1 MFREAA
7 FAAALQRLESTVT
20 ARTEQ
25 AQTLVI
31 IGNGMTC
38 WKLCQKMVEHGAH
51 EELRMVI
58 FGEEPQPAY
67 DRVHL
72 TELFSPGKTADDLL
86 LATEE
91 WYQDHGFELYLDDPV
106 ERIDRPRSRV
116 IARSGIE
123 VEYNRLVFATG
134 SHPWVPRIEGIE
146 LELPGVFVYRTL
158 EDLYQIEE
166 YSRGATRAAVIGG
179 GLLGL
184 EAAKAI
190 HDLGVGVHVIEH
202 GAGLMHRQIDV
213 RGAEILKEAVEK
225 LGIRVQVQ
233 RDLTKIAPALEA
245 STESESVLGGDF
257 RLALSFAEGDDLVV
271 DMVVISAGIRP
282 RGELAQAAKLVC
294 APNGGIVVDDRLETS
309 DPQIYAIGECATHR
323 GKNYGLVVPGY
334 QMAEVLVSNLLG
346 GDATFEGA
354 DMSAK
359 LKLMGITVAALGE
372 YDGDK
377 KPLTSALRYTTGGV
391 YRKLVTRNGRLI
403 GVVTVG
409 DWENLDRIRET
420 LRAPLPMSFWD
431 MRRFRSTGNLFP
443 RSESQKV
450 SDWAETS
457 MVCGCLAV
465 NRGTLT
471 QAQLKGCTSVADL
484 TRQTGAGSMC
494 GSCKPLLADLLGV
507 DENLGLPM
515 PISMPLG
522 QIAVRDRVPASRR
535 DRAPISSR
543 GDEPPRSRRGGSPRS
558 VRGLAMMASGGLT
571 SPLGPRSSRTS
582 FLGLPLGS
590 ELEIADELDLGDR
603 RSSIPPVGRTSSIPP
618 ADHSASIP
626 PADHSASIPAVG
638 RISSIPPTSRS
649 DRFEGPESE
658 SSGRQSRTSVRPH
671 PPALDH
677 DLISPE
683 SQRHAAPEM
692 EARAHP
698 MPDEDGY
705 KFEDGEDDE
714 PDRDSYSEGRRSWI
728 PPTRLSAPPAQRVS
742 VAPPAPKAVVPPERG
757 VRVLLVASF
766 AAALLSVMTLAWP
779 SAQAAR
785 SVHEISPLEPL
796 WTDSTW
802 KQVSG
807 YALVGLCVVSLL
819 FSARKRIP
827 WFTFSDVPIWRMV
840 HGVLG
845 ALTLTMLA
853 LHTGLHLGSHL
864 ILVLTLNFL
873 AVILLG
879 SVAGAITFL
888 STGWGP
894 VTARNRRLSSARVH
908 LLVCWP
914 LPILIVLHV
923 LQTYFY

>member
-1 MFREAA
+1 MCREAA
-7 FAAALQRLESTVT
+7 FAAALQRLESTVN
-20 ARTEQ
+20 ARIEQ

-31 IGNGMTC
+31 IGNGMTS

-51 EELRMVI
+51 EELRMIV

-72 TELFSPGKTADDLL
+72 TDLFSGKSGDELL
-86 LATEE
+86 LANEE

-106 ERIDRPRSRV
+106 VRIDRNRSRV
-116 IARSGIE
+116 CAYSGTE

-134 SHPWVPRIEGIE
+134 SLPWVPNIEGV
-146 LELPGVFVYRTL
+146 ELPGVFVYRTL
-158 EDLYQIEE
+158 EDLYAIEE

-190 HDLGVGVHVIEH
+190 SDLGITVHVVEH
-202 GAGLMHRQIDV
+202 GAGLMHRQIDA

-225 LGIRVQVQ
+225 LGMKVHVQ
-233 RDLTKIAPALEA
+233 RELTKIAPAVEA
-245 STESESVLGGDF
+245 STDSDSILGDY
-257 RLALSFAEGDDLVV
+257 RLTLSFSEGEDLVV

-282 RGELAQAAKLVC
+282 RGELAQAAGLVC

-334 QMAEVLVSNLLG
+334 HMADVLVTNLLG

-377 KPLTSALRYTTGGV
+377 KPLTSALKYTTGGV

-443 RSESQKV
+443 KSESQKV
-450 SDWAETS
+450 ADWAEDA
-457 MVCGCLAV
+457 MVCGCLNV

-471 QAQLKGCTSVADL
+471 QAQISKNCTAVADL
-484 TRQTGAGSMC
+484 TRVTGAGSMC

-507 DENLGLPM
+507 DENLPMSM

-522 QIAVRDRVPASRR
+522 QIAVRDRMPASRR
-535 DRAPISSR
+535 DRAPLSR
-543 GDEPPRSRRGGSPRS
+543 RDEVPRSRRGGSPRS
-558 VRGLAMMASGGLT
+558 VRGLAILAAGGLAT
-571 SPLGPRSSRTS
+571 SPGPRSTRSAL
-582 FLGLPLGS
+582 LGMKSGLG
-590 ELEIADELDLGDR
+590 EDLLDEDELLGDR
-603 RSSIPPVGRTSSIPP
+603 RSSIPPAGRISSIPP
-618 ADHSASIP
+618 
-626 PADHSASIPAVG
+626 VG
-638 RISSIPPTSRS
+638 RISSIPPPDRTSSIPPLERTS
-649 DRFEGPESE
+649 SIPPARAEGPDSE
-658 SSGRQSRTSVRPH
+658 RVSRTSVKPH
-671 PPALDH
+671 PPVV
-677 DLISPE
+677 DLEASPD
-683 SQRHAAPEM
+683 SQRH
-692 EARAHP
+692 RATESEERP
-698 MPDEDGY
+698 LMPDEEGY
-705 KFEDGEDDE
+705 QFADENEVDEDL
-714 PDRDSYSEGRRSWI
+714 DRDSYSEGRRSWV
-728 PPTRLSAPPAQRVS
+728 PPARLSAPPARIS
-742 VAPPAPKAVVPPERG
+742 VAPAAPKVAAPERG
-757 VRVLLVASF
+757 LRVLLVASF
-766 AAALLSVMTLAWP
+766 AAVVIVVMTVAWP
-779 SAQAAR
+779 TAGASQ
-785 SVHEISPLEPL
+785 SVHEISPLAPL

-807 YALVGLCVVSLL
+807 YALVGLCVLSLL
-819 FSARKRIP
+819 FSARKRLP
-827 WFTFSDVPIWRMV
+827 WFTFSDVPIWRMI
-840 HGVLG
+840 HGVIG
-845 ALTLTMLA
+845 ALALVMLA
-853 LHTGLHLGSHL
+853 LHSGLHLGSHL
-864 ILVLTLNFL
+864 ILVLSLNFL
-873 AVILLG
+873 AAIVLG
-879 SVAGAITFL
+879 SLAGAVTYL

-894 VTARNRRLSSARVH
+894 LTARDRRLASARVH

-923 LQTYFY
+923 IQTYFY